1 MGAAEYKTTIDVF
14 FDCLGGKWK
23 AIVVAK
29 LACGSRRPSQLLREL
44 PGLTQRVLT
53 ETLLELVA
61 DGLVQRTAFAEIPP
75 RTEYSLTAYGTTTVP
90 ILEMMSSWG
99 QNHVERQNAQNIWSS
114 NVVEG
119 FAELPRNGEGFVKR
133 TTRIPREG
141 T

>member
-1 MGAAEYKTTIDVF
+1 MSTTEYKTTIDVF
-14 FDCLGGKWK
+14 IDCLGGKWK

-29 LACGSRRPSQLLREL
+29 LACASRRPSQLLQEL

-75 RTEYSLTAYGTTTVP
+75 RTEYSLTEYGNTAIPV
-90 ILEMMSSWG
+90 LELMSCWG
-99 QNHVERQNAQNIWSS
+99 QKHVDLQNAQGAWAAD
-114 NVVEG
+114 VVEG
-119 FAELPRNGEGFVKR
+119 FAELPSNGEGFVKR
-133 TTRIPREG
+133 TTRIPSAE